1 MNTGVAVAA
10 GHDFSAAIYE
20 VEDKP
25 NCLVSWGNGWR
36 KQLGHKTDMHMSAPR
51 VVATLQVPLSL
62 ARSLVFSLALS
73 LSCTHFLSLL
83 ASLSLFHSL
92 SLSLSL
98 FLSPFLSLHLCL
110 HPRLFLALSLALS

>member
-1 MNTGVAVAA
+1 MAVAA

-36 KQLGHKTDMHMSAPR
+36 KQLGHKTDLHMSAPR
-51 VVATLQVPLSL
+51 VVATLQVPLSH
-62 ARSLVFSLALS
+62 A
-73 LSCTHFLSLL
+73 
-83 ASLSLFHSL
+83 L

-98 FLSPFLSLHLCL
+98 TLSLSLVLLFSPSRSLSQVHTFSLSFL
-110 HPRLFLALSLALS
+110 LSLSFTLSHPRLFLARSLALS